1 MTTACITFNPAEMT
15 ETVTSTHTA
24 LSILMT
30 ENVNKEKAFTN
41 MYQMQT
47 PTPMMNKIM
56 NNSKEEKI
64 TGVTSEILKQIMKN
78 QEQFNHAIVNF
89 LALPPAQIPPQVQ
102 RKEDNP
108 ELGGNKKDNRK
119 DLKKSLS
126 PKNGSKKPQL

>member
-1 MTTACITFNPAEMT
+1 MIDQRVKTYDWKCQKISLKMSTACITFNPAEMT

-78 QEQFNHAIVNF
+78 QEQFNRAIVNF
-89 LALPPAQIPPQVQ
+89 LDEVSPTPRFKE
-102 RKEDNP
+102 RKTIQN
-108 ELGGNKKDNRK
+108 
-119 DLKKSLS
+119 
-126 PKNGSKKPQL
+126 